1 MLLLIETQGRTCIV
15 EIADGSYDN
24 ISKAFEEIGRPE
36 LVAKGITEKSPME
49 VGKEYELYD
58 WDDMADVIQGKP
70 LSAQETL
77 EEVDAVGKIYI
88 SDEKFVWVNG
98 DVEE

>member
-1 MLLLIETQGRTCIV
+1 MVLIIETQGYTCIV
-15 EIADGSYDN
+15 EIADGSYDT
-24 ISKAFEEIGRPE
+24 ISEAFEEIGRPD

-70 LSAQETL
+70 LSAQEAL
-77 EEVDAVGKIYI
+77 EEVDTVGKIYI
-88 SDEKFVWVNG
+88 TDEKFVWVNG
-98 DVEE
+98 YVAE